1 MSELNIYASR
11 IFGEHPLAIWPLD
24 NFDSGTSTQYSSM
37 HYPALIG
44 TETENNMDVGVPLCY
59 GSSGSL
65 KLYPEPERKIGVS
78 QIRIWEKVHYEP
90 DTGKEQHWTEYAGID
105 YGKLLVEEQS
115 IVMVNAPSIE
125 YESYGMFSEE
135 GKYNSYTA
143 EMWIRIDARSNYA
156 QKIWGNVAGFDG
168 LWVMDNY
175 LILQVGDQW
184 KSYAIENWYRP
195 MLVAVTY
202 TPEQARLVI
211 NGQEVISLKLD
222 PTATDFTQKIVAD
235 PIRASVHLLGF
246 ICPDDAL
253 IYEVDNFSIFPYI
266 VPDLALKRRF
276 VWGQGV
282 ENISDISNAYQTNT
296 IYFDYP
302 FAEYAN
308 NVIFPDLW
316 TWETGYLDGFVSTG
330 KSLRTPAYELPE
342 IFIAGR
348 DLDALYL
355 ENQFN
360 NSVINNDVPWFTFK
374 PEYDWDMP
382 SYLRFNNIEKLTE
395 KVQSIVG
402 VFETIDAEKYPLMV
416 FKKTWSNDEVRIS
429 VEDDKLI
436 YEHNGVEIAR
446 ETQTGRFAVGFDLNR
461 IVNGTDFPQLRSFF
475 SSVSDVELFVGG
487 DGVTTFNG
495 KIYRVGLSDTSNM
508 ARQEFASAFRSNGIV
523 YPELQY
529 LFIEK
534 YCTYTLRPFMA
545 YGKFW
550 LDVAANAYWEAN
562 VPLEVLAQN
571 IQTNDGNWNYERTLD
586 SFQINFGYDG
596 EYTIVDDYYKFDN
609 AELKTYISFQPTT
622 MTEEEKETFL
632 FRNLA
637 PTHLH
642 KNRIVDASTDF
653 ERKAYEIINGTVVI
667 PPAPEG
673 YQVVIYFISNAKSVI
688 RSPMYVKS
696 LSFASLA
703 SLDERNTIN
712 TLYGIPVSSASRF
725 AITKENLPY
734 LYLTKDSGIEPL
746 DGPVHID
753 VSSTNSEYNMGL
765 LNMFIKPNFANM
777 DGDVLFE
784 IRYNSDTVQF
794 KGDKTT
800 GMFDLSWGSLNAKTK
815 HTQMF
820 KNGEPI
826 YAYNADGTIAGTAS
840 MKLVDNQW
848 AFIGFEFPEVLGM
861 SEADAGIDLYP
872 GAVYQ
877 NIMSSKIG
885 GAQIQQNIITRKW
898 EEVHDGD
905 TKLWSD
911 WAGINYLELLTEGKY
926 LEYPVDPSDLYNL
939 FTGHNSFVFDD
950 GKNATIRSLESKAH
964 TNVRWDTFDRR
975 PA

>member
-24 NFDSGTSTQYSSM
+24 NFDSGTSTQYSSI

-65 KLYPEPERKIGVS
+65 RLYPEGGKDIGVT
-78 QIRIWEKVHYEP
+78 QGRIWKHVNYDP
-90 DTGKEQHWTEYAGID
+90 DKGDKKFWVDWETFYYNQ
-105 YGKLLVEEQS
+105 LLVEEEMRVP
-115 IVMVNAPSIE
+115 INNPSIE
-125 YESYGMFSEE
+125 YEGYGMFSEE

-143 EMWIRIDARSNYA
+143 EMWIRIDARSNSA
-156 QKIWGNVAGFDG
+156 QKIWGNVDGFDG
-168 LWVMDNY
+168 LWIMDNY
-175 LILQVGDQW
+175 IILHVGDQW

-202 TPEQARLVI
+202 TPERARLVI
-211 NGQEVISLKLD
+211 NGQEVISLKID
-222 PTATDFTQKIVAD
+222 PKLTDFRNKVIV
-235 PIRASVHLLGF
+235 RMQQQNLGF
-246 ICPDDAL
+246 MCPDDAL
-253 IYEVDNFSIFPYI
+253 IYEVDNFSIFPYV

-282 ENISDISNAYQTNT
+282 ENIADVANSYQTNT

-330 KSLRTPAYELPE
+330 KTIRTPAYELPE
-342 IFIAGR
+342 IYIANR

-360 NSVINNDVPWFTFK
+360 NSIPKNEVPWFTFK
-374 PEYDWDMP
+374 PEYDWDLP

-402 VFETIDAEKYPLMV
+402 VFETFDNEKYPLMV

-429 VEDDKLI
+429 VEGDELI
-436 YEHNGVEIAR
+436 YEQNGLEIAR
-446 ETQTGRFAVGFDLNR
+446 ETQKGRFVVGFDLNR
-461 IVNGTDFPQLRSFF
+461 IVNGTAFPTLRNFF
-475 SSVSDVELFVGG
+475 STVSDVELFVGG

-495 KIYRVGLSDTSNM
+495 NIFRVGISDTSNM
-508 ARQEFASAFRSNGIV
+508 SRQGFASAFYDNGIV
-523 YPELQY
+523 KPELQY

-550 LDVAANAYWEAN
+550 LDVSANAYWEATI
-562 VPLEVLAQN
+562 PLEVLAKN
-571 IQTNDGNWNYERTLD
+571 IQKNDAGWVYERTLD

-596 EYTIVDDYYKFDN
+596 EYTINDQGYYDFLN
-609 AELKTYISFQPTT
+609 AELRTYISFQPTVGDDT
-622 MTEEEKETFL
+622 TEIL
-632 FRNLA
+632 FRDLQ
-637 PTHLH
+637 PQQLH

-653 ERKAYEIINGTVVI
+653 EGKAYEIINGTVVI

-765 LNMFIKPNFANM
+765 LSMFVKPNYANM
-777 DGDVLFE
+777 TGDVLFE
-784 IRYNSDTVQF
+784 IRYNGGTLSFQKVSGTEDE
-794 KGDKTT
+794 
-800 GMFDLSWGSLNAKTK
+800 FDLVFDAASPKTK

-820 KNGEPI
+820 KNGNPI
-826 YAYNADGTIAGTAS
+826 YTYDADGIVVLGNT
-840 MKLVDNQW
+840 MKLSDNQW
-848 AFIGFEFPEVLGM
+848 AFIGFEFPEILGM
-861 SEADAGIDLYP
+861 GEVDAGIDLNP

-885 GAQIQQNIITRKW
+885 GTQIQQNIITRKW
-898 EEVHDGD
+898 EEVADGD
-905 TKLWSD
+905 TKDWNY
-911 WAGINYLELLTEGKY
+911 WAGAVSDYLELLTEGKY
-926 LEYPVDPSDLYNL
+926 LEFPVDPSDLYNI
-939 FTGHNSFVFDD
+939 FTGHNSLVFDD
-950 GKNATIRSLESKAH
+950 KKQANIKSLTSRAFADVEWETYNRK
-964 TNVRWDTFDRR
+964 